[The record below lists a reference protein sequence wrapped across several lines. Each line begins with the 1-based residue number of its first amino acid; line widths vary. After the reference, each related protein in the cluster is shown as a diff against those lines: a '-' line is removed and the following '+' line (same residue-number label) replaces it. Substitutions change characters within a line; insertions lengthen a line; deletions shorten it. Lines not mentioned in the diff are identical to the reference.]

1 MKIETKYD
9 IASSVNI
16 GAEYDKGVKKLF
28 KSKEIIVPIMEMVI
42 PEFEGCSQEEIL
54 NCLDLASITSDEVV
68 SDAPVSETDEYRIRG
83 EDTELSGGSDK
94 LIRFD
99 SKFRIRNPKLSEENI
114 LVNLHIDLE
123 GQKSYTPKNPTYPII
138 KRGLYYV
145 ARDLSSQLG
154 VATGKTNYADLEKC
168 YSIWICLEDIPV
180 RLRNTMTEYRIR
192 KEDVLGE
199 TDEPEEDY
207 DLMSVIVIRMGEKS
221 EERWIF
227 DYLNQVF
234 VGNIEEIETYSH
246 IEWEDEFKE
255 DVAMTMTGFSDILVR
270 RGREE
275 GRKEGREEGRI
286 EGREIGQEETTVKF
300 IWSLHEMKCTDDM
313 ISEAV
318 KRPIDYVQDILKK
331 DAPQ

>member
-16 GAEYDKGVKKLF
+16 GAEYDKGMKKLF

-68 SDAPVSETDEYRIRG
+68 SDAPVTETDEYRIRG
-83 EDTELSGGSDK
+83 EDAG
-94 LIRFD
+94 
-99 SKFRIRNPKLSEENI
+99 
-114 LVNLHIDLE
+114 
-123 GQKSYTPKNPTYPII
+123 
-138 KRGLYYV
+138 
-145 ARDLSSQLG
+145 
-154 VATGKTNYADLEKC
+154 
-168 YSIWICLEDIPV
+168 
-180 RLRNTMTEYRIR
+180 
-192 KEDVLGE
+192 
-199 TDEPEEDY
+199 
-207 DLMSVIVIRMGEKS
+207 
-221 EERWIF
+221 IF
-227 DYLNQVF
+227 DYLNQIF

-255 DVAMTMTGFSDILVR
+255 DVAMTMTGFSDVLVR

-275 GRKEGREEGRI
+275 GR
-286 EGREIGQEETTVKF
+286 EETTVKF
-300 IWSLHEMKCTDDM
+300 IWSLHEMDFTDDM

-318 KRPIDYVQDILKK
+318 KRPVDYVQDILKK

>member
-68 SDAPVSETDEYRIRG
+68 SDAPFSETDEYRIRG
-83 EDTELSGGSDK
+83 EDAG
-94 LIRFD
+94 
-99 SKFRIRNPKLSEENI
+99 
-114 LVNLHIDLE
+114 
-123 GQKSYTPKNPTYPII
+123 
-138 KRGLYYV
+138 
-145 ARDLSSQLG
+145 
-154 VATGKTNYADLEKC
+154 
-168 YSIWICLEDIPV
+168 
-180 RLRNTMTEYRIR
+180 
-192 KEDVLGE
+192 
-199 TDEPEEDY
+199 
-207 DLMSVIVIRMGEKS
+207 
-221 EERWIF
+221 IF
-227 DYLNQVF
+227 DYLNQIF

-255 DVAMTMTGFSDILVR
+255 DVAMTMTGFSDVLVR

-275 GRKEGREEGRI
+275 GR
-286 EGREIGQEETTVKF
+286 EETTVKF
-300 IWSLHEMKCTDDM
+300 IWSLHEMDFTDDM

-318 KRPIDYVQDILKK
+318 KRPVDYVQNILKK

>member
-1 MKIETKYD
+1 M
-9 IASSVNI
+9 
-16 GAEYDKGVKKLF
+16 
-28 KSKEIIVPIMEMVI
+28 
-42 PEFEGCSQEEIL
+42 
-54 NCLDLASITSDEVV
+54 
-68 SDAPVSETDEYRIRG
+68 
-83 EDTELSGGSDK
+83 
-94 LIRFD
+94 
-99 SKFRIRNPKLSEENI
+99 
-114 LVNLHIDLE
+114 NLHIDLE

-154 VATGKTNYADLEKC
+154 VTTGKTNYADLEKC
-168 YSIWICLEDIPV
+168 YSIWICLEDVPV
-180 RLRNTMTEYRIR
+180 KLRNTMTEYRIR
-192 KEDVLGE
+192 KEDILGE

-221 EERWIF
+221 EERGIF

-246 IEWEDEFKE
+246 IEWEEEFKE

-275 GRKEGREEGRI
+275 GR
-286 EGREIGQEETTVKF
+286 EETTVKF
-300 IWSLHEMKCTDDM
+300 IWSLHEMDFTDDM

>member
-83 EDTELSGGSDK
+83 EDAG
-94 LIRFD
+94 
-99 SKFRIRNPKLSEENI
+99 
-114 LVNLHIDLE
+114 
-123 GQKSYTPKNPTYPII
+123 
-138 KRGLYYV
+138 
-145 ARDLSSQLG
+145 
-154 VATGKTNYADLEKC
+154 
-168 YSIWICLEDIPV
+168 
-180 RLRNTMTEYRIR
+180 
-192 KEDVLGE
+192 
-199 TDEPEEDY
+199 
-207 DLMSVIVIRMGEKS
+207 
-221 EERWIF
+221 IF
-227 DYLNQVF
+227 DYFNQIF

-275 GRKEGREEGRI
+275 GR
-286 EGREIGQEETTVKF
+286 EETTVKF
-300 IWSLHEMKCTDDM
+300 IWS
-313 ISEAV
+313 
-318 KRPIDYVQDILKK
+318 
-331 DAPQ
+331 

>member
-1 MKIETKYD
+1 MKIEIKYD

-83 EDTELSGGSDK
+83 EDAG
-94 LIRFD
+94 
-99 SKFRIRNPKLSEENI
+99 
-114 LVNLHIDLE
+114 
-123 GQKSYTPKNPTYPII
+123 
-138 KRGLYYV
+138 
-145 ARDLSSQLG
+145 
-154 VATGKTNYADLEKC
+154 
-168 YSIWICLEDIPV
+168 
-180 RLRNTMTEYRIR
+180 
-192 KEDVLGE
+192 
-199 TDEPEEDY
+199 
-207 DLMSVIVIRMGEKS
+207 
-221 EERWIF
+221 IF
-227 DYLNQVF
+227 DYLNQIC

-275 GRKEGREEGRI
+275 GR
-286 EGREIGQEETTVKF
+286 EETTVKF
-300 IWSLHEMKCTDDM
+300 IWSLHEMDFTDDM

-318 KRPIDYVQDILKK
+318 KRPVDYVQDILKK

>member
-54 NCLDLASITSDEVV
+54 NCLDLVSITSDEVV
-68 SDAPVSETDEYRIRG
+68 SDAPVSETDEYRIWG
-83 EDTELSGGSDK
+83 EDAG
-94 LIRFD
+94 
-99 SKFRIRNPKLSEENI
+99 
-114 LVNLHIDLE
+114 
-123 GQKSYTPKNPTYPII
+123 
-138 KRGLYYV
+138 
-145 ARDLSSQLG
+145 
-154 VATGKTNYADLEKC
+154 
-168 YSIWICLEDIPV
+168 
-180 RLRNTMTEYRIR
+180 
-192 KEDVLGE
+192 
-199 TDEPEEDY
+199 
-207 DLMSVIVIRMGEKS
+207 
-221 EERWIF
+221 IF
-227 DYLNQVF
+227 DYLNQIF

-255 DVAMTMTGFSDILVR
+255 DMAMTMTGFSDILVR

-275 GRKEGREEGRI
+275 GR
-286 EGREIGQEETTVKF
+286 EETTVKF
-300 IWSLHEMKCTDDM
+300 IWSLHEMDFTDDM

>member
-68 SDAPVSETDEYRIRG
+68 SDAPVTETDEYRIRG
-83 EDTELSGGSDK
+83 EDAG
-94 LIRFD
+94 
-99 SKFRIRNPKLSEENI
+99 
-114 LVNLHIDLE
+114 
-123 GQKSYTPKNPTYPII
+123 
-138 KRGLYYV
+138 
-145 ARDLSSQLG
+145 
-154 VATGKTNYADLEKC
+154 
-168 YSIWICLEDIPV
+168 
-180 RLRNTMTEYRIR
+180 
-192 KEDVLGE
+192 
-199 TDEPEEDY
+199 
-207 DLMSVIVIRMGEKS
+207 
-221 EERWIF
+221 IF

-246 IEWEDEFKE
+246 IEWEEEFKE

-275 GRKEGREEGRI
+275 GR
-286 EGREIGQEETTVKF
+286 EETTVKF
-300 IWSLHEMKCTDDM
+300 IWSLHEMDFTDDM

>member
-83 EDTELSGGSDK
+83 EDAG
-94 LIRFD
+94 
-99 SKFRIRNPKLSEENI
+99 
-114 LVNLHIDLE
+114 
-123 GQKSYTPKNPTYPII
+123 
-138 KRGLYYV
+138 
-145 ARDLSSQLG
+145 
-154 VATGKTNYADLEKC
+154 
-168 YSIWICLEDIPV
+168 
-180 RLRNTMTEYRIR
+180 
-192 KEDVLGE
+192 
-199 TDEPEEDY
+199 
-207 DLMSVIVIRMGEKS
+207 
-221 EERWIF
+221 IF

-246 IEWEDEFKE
+246 IEWEEEFKE

-275 GRKEGREEGRI
+275 GR
-286 EGREIGQEETTVKF
+286 EETTVKF
-300 IWSLHEMKCTDDM
+300 IWSLHEMDFTDDM

>member
-83 EDTELSGGSDK
+83 EDAG
-94 LIRFD
+94 
-99 SKFRIRNPKLSEENI
+99 
-114 LVNLHIDLE
+114 
-123 GQKSYTPKNPTYPII
+123 
-138 KRGLYYV
+138 
-145 ARDLSSQLG
+145 
-154 VATGKTNYADLEKC
+154 
-168 YSIWICLEDIPV
+168 
-180 RLRNTMTEYRIR
+180 
-192 KEDVLGE
+192 
-199 TDEPEEDY
+199 
-207 DLMSVIVIRMGEKS
+207 
-221 EERWIF
+221 IF

-255 DVAMTMTGFSDILVR
+255 DVAMTMTGFSDILV
-270 RGREE
+270 
-275 GRKEGREEGRI
+275 KEGREEGR
-286 EGREIGQEETTVKF
+286 EETTVKF
-300 IWSLHEMKCTDDM
+300 IWSLHEMDFTDDM

>member
-1 MKIETKYD
+1 
-9 IASSVNI
+9 
-16 GAEYDKGVKKLF
+16 
-28 KSKEIIVPIMEMVI
+28 MEDV
-42 PEFEGCSQEEIL
+42 
-54 NCLDLASITSDEVV
+54 
-68 SDAPVSETDEYRIRG
+68 
-83 EDTELSGGSDK
+83 
-94 LIRFD
+94 
-99 SKFRIRNPKLSEENI
+99 
-114 LVNLHIDLE
+114 
-123 GQKSYTPKNPTYPII
+123 
-138 KRGLYYV
+138 
-145 ARDLSSQLG
+145 
-154 VATGKTNYADLEKC
+154 
-168 YSIWICLEDIPV
+168 PV

-221 EERWIF
+221 EERGIF

-275 GRKEGREEGRI
+275 GR
-286 EGREIGQEETTVKF
+286 EETTVKF
-300 IWSLHEMKCTDDM
+300 IWSLHEMKCTDEM

-318 KRPIDYVQDILKK
+318 KRPVDYVQDILKK

>member
-83 EDTELSGGSDK
+83 EDAG
-94 LIRFD
+94 
-99 SKFRIRNPKLSEENI
+99 
-114 LVNLHIDLE
+114 
-123 GQKSYTPKNPTYPII
+123 
-138 KRGLYYV
+138 
-145 ARDLSSQLG
+145 
-154 VATGKTNYADLEKC
+154 
-168 YSIWICLEDIPV
+168 
-180 RLRNTMTEYRIR
+180 
-192 KEDVLGE
+192 
-199 TDEPEEDY
+199 
-207 DLMSVIVIRMGEKS
+207 
-221 EERWIF
+221 IF

-246 IEWEDEFKE
+246 IEWEEEFKE

-275 GRKEGREEGRI
+275 GR
-286 EGREIGQEETTVKF
+286 EETTVKF
-300 IWSLHEMKCTDDM
+300 IWSLHEMDFTDDM

-331 DAPQ
+331 DTPQ

>member
-28 KSKEIIVPIMEMVI
+28 KSNEIIVPIMEMVI

-83 EDTELSGGSDK
+83 EDAG
-94 LIRFD
+94 
-99 SKFRIRNPKLSEENI
+99 
-114 LVNLHIDLE
+114 
-123 GQKSYTPKNPTYPII
+123 
-138 KRGLYYV
+138 
-145 ARDLSSQLG
+145 
-154 VATGKTNYADLEKC
+154 
-168 YSIWICLEDIPV
+168 
-180 RLRNTMTEYRIR
+180 
-192 KEDVLGE
+192 
-199 TDEPEEDY
+199 
-207 DLMSVIVIRMGEKS
+207 
-221 EERWIF
+221 IF
-227 DYLNQVF
+227 DYLNQIF

-246 IEWEDEFKE
+246 IEWEEEFKE
-255 DVAMTMTGFSDILVR
+255 DVAMMMTGFSDILVR

-275 GRKEGREEGRI
+275 GR
-286 EGREIGQEETTVKF
+286 EETTVKF
-300 IWSLHEMKCTDDM
+300 IWSLHEMKCTDEM

>member
-68 SDAPVSETDEYRIRG
+68 SDAPVTETDEYRIRG
-83 EDTELSGGSDK
+83 EDAG
-94 LIRFD
+94 
-99 SKFRIRNPKLSEENI
+99 
-114 LVNLHIDLE
+114 
-123 GQKSYTPKNPTYPII
+123 
-138 KRGLYYV
+138 
-145 ARDLSSQLG
+145 
-154 VATGKTNYADLEKC
+154 
-168 YSIWICLEDIPV
+168 
-180 RLRNTMTEYRIR
+180 
-192 KEDVLGE
+192 
-199 TDEPEEDY
+199 
-207 DLMSVIVIRMGEKS
+207 
-221 EERWIF
+221 IF

-275 GRKEGREEGRI
+275 GR
-286 EGREIGQEETTVKF
+286 EETTVKF
-300 IWSLHEMKCTDDM
+300 IWSLHEMDFTDDM

-318 KRPIDYVQDILKK
+318 KRPVDYVQDILKK

>member
-68 SDAPVSETDEYRIRG
+68 SDAPISETDEYRIRG
-83 EDTELSGGSDK
+83 EDAG
-94 LIRFD
+94 
-99 SKFRIRNPKLSEENI
+99 
-114 LVNLHIDLE
+114 
-123 GQKSYTPKNPTYPII
+123 
-138 KRGLYYV
+138 
-145 ARDLSSQLG
+145 
-154 VATGKTNYADLEKC
+154 
-168 YSIWICLEDIPV
+168 
-180 RLRNTMTEYRIR
+180 
-192 KEDVLGE
+192 
-199 TDEPEEDY
+199 
-207 DLMSVIVIRMGEKS
+207 
-221 EERWIF
+221 IF
-227 DYLNQVF
+227 DYLNQIF
-234 VGNIEEIETYSH
+234 VGNIEVIEAYSH
-246 IEWEDEFKE
+246 IEWEEEFKE

-275 GRKEGREEGRI
+275 GR
-286 EGREIGQEETTVKF
+286 EETTVKF
-300 IWSLHEMKCTDDM
+300 IWSLHEMKCTDEM

-318 KRPIDYVQDILKK
+318 KRPVAYVQDILKK

>member
-68 SDAPVSETDEYRIRG
+68 SDAPVTETDEYRIRG
-83 EDTELSGGSDK
+83 EDAG
-94 LIRFD
+94 
-99 SKFRIRNPKLSEENI
+99 
-114 LVNLHIDLE
+114 
-123 GQKSYTPKNPTYPII
+123 
-138 KRGLYYV
+138 
-145 ARDLSSQLG
+145 
-154 VATGKTNYADLEKC
+154 
-168 YSIWICLEDIPV
+168 
-180 RLRNTMTEYRIR
+180 
-192 KEDVLGE
+192 
-199 TDEPEEDY
+199 
-207 DLMSVIVIRMGEKS
+207 
-221 EERWIF
+221 IF
-227 DYLNQVF
+227 DYLNQIF

-255 DVAMTMTGFSDILVR
+255 DVAMTMTGFSDVLVR

-275 GRKEGREEGRI
+275 GR
-286 EGREIGQEETTVKF
+286 EETTVKF
-300 IWSLHEMKCTDDM
+300 IWSLHEMDFTDDM

-318 KRPIDYVQDILKK
+318 KRPVDYVQDILKK